1 MYAASP
7 LLCTFSLAT
16 VVAASY
22 AANLFPIPVEAS
34 WTTSRSTSGLP
45 ANVNQIDLSD
55 QGVNLT
61 KQAGGLPHDLVPA
74 PGAGVAGNAWRAS
87 YPKGSYNPSGEP
99 KGGFGFYFAGP
110 SDIWAGAD
118 QILFSY
124 AVYFPGDFQFNM
136 GGKLPGPYGGEDQEI
151 AFGCT
156 GGRQADRDKCFDLR
170 LMWRTNG
177 AGEIYAYVP
186 ETDGNKEAGKE
197 LEGTVIDSS
206 YGMSLARGAFNFTPG
221 DWTVVAE
228 RVRLNTPGQT
238 DGEIELWVDGKSV
251 IHATGLAIRSSAS
264 STFRGV
270 HCQTFFGG
278 STADWASPVD
288 QFAYFAEMSGAVLAA
303 GASPADGKAAFPL
316 ASNDT
321 TKGQTSGGTSPI
333 SSQGGT
339 EDGTG
344 TALAVSPSI
353 ATSMTLAVLLLTFS
367 QS

>member
-7 LLCTFSLAT
+7 LLTILGCASA
-16 VVAASY
+16 VVAY
-22 AANLFPIPVEAS
+22 DAANLFPIPVQAA
-34 WTTSRSTSGLP
+34 WTTSKSASGLP
-45 ANVNQIDLSD
+45 KNVNQIDLSD

-61 KQAGGLPHDLVPA
+61 KEAGGLPHDLVPA
-74 PGAGVAGNAWRAS
+74 PGAGVTGDAWRAS

-110 SDIWAGAD
+110 DDIWDGAD

-124 AVYFPGDFQFNM
+124 AVYFPDNFQFNM
-136 GGKLPGPYGGEDQEI
+136 GGKLPGPYGGEDQET

-177 AGEIYAYVP
+177 AGEVYAYVP
-186 ETDGNKEAGKE
+186 ETDGNTAAGKE
-197 LEGTVIDSS
+197 LEGTIIDSS
-206 YGMSLARGAFNFTPG
+206 YGMSLARGAFNFTAG

-228 RVRLNTPGQT
+228 RVRLNAPGKT

-251 IHATGLAIRSSAS
+251 IHATGLSIRSSLS

-278 STADWASPVD
+278 STADWASPTD

-303 GASPADGKAAFPL
+303 DASPEDGKSAFPL
-316 ASNDT
+316 ASNSTASGT
-321 TKGQTSGGTSPI
+321 TSEGTAPVSGQGV
-333 SSQGGT
+333 T

-344 TALAVSPSI
+344 AAVGASPSFAMLITVI
-353 ATSMTLAVLLLTFS
+353 AAILTVHI
-367 QS
+367 